1 MRLFSLLATGTL
13 LCTVSSASLLAQT
26 STPAPVPTPA
36 ITAAVADPAR
46 PAADKARDAARK
58 PAEAVAFAGVKPGDI
73 IAEIAPGGGYFTRI
87 LAKAVG
93 PQGHIY
99 ALMPAAFANRP
110 GGLDA
115 INAVAADYP
124 NVTVLTVD
132 FADFSVPKPVDLV
145 WTTENYHDIANGDI
159 AAANAS
165 VFKALKPG
173 GGYYVQDHAAPGT
186 GMAATRTLHRID
198 PEAVKDQVKA
208 AGFLFESESDFL
220 TNPNDSHTLSANDP
234 AIRGQ
239 TSKFAM
245 RFRKAR

>member
-1 MRLFSLLATGTL
+1 MRLFSLLATASL
-13 LCTVSSASLLAQT
+13 LCTATSTPLLAQ
-26 STPAPVPTPA
+26 SAASSAPSAA

-46 PAADKARDAARK
+46 PDADKARDAARK
-58 PAEAVAFAGVKPGDI
+58 PAQAVAFAGVKPGDV
-73 IAEIAPGGGYFTRI
+73 IAEIAPGGGYFTPI

-93 PQGHIY
+93 PNGHVY

-115 INAVAADYP
+115 INAIAAAYP

-132 FADFSVPKPVDLV
+132 FNDFTLPKPADLV
-145 WTTENYHDIANGDI
+145 WTTENYHDIANGNI

-186 GMAATRTLHRID
+186 GTSATRTLHRID
-198 PEAVKDQVKA
+198 PEAVKEQVKA
-208 AGFLFESESDFL
+208 AGFAFESDSDFL
-220 TNPNDSHTLSANDP
+220 TNPNDSHALSANDP

-239 TSKFAM
+239 TSKFAL
-245 RFRKAR
+245 RFRKPG